1 MVNCT
6 CFSFPLHS

>member
-6 CFSFPLHS
+6 CT